1 MTRAADPTSVLC
13 KRYSMYEP
21 GKRVARGW
29 NARRRRRRTSGESR
43 DTVQRRYK
51 ERRGGR
57 VEGRW
62 VEEGER
68 KEGREEKREE
78 QRRRRNDVVR
88 RLASKCVNA
97 FTVPAR
103 SFVRHRAERSRAER
117 FASSLAAG
125 NAQTHAS
132 LPRDQTANTVGLPLR
147 CDNSLIAR
155 KDTRRAQPTL
165 SAAAPFSLSS
175 HARRNREERPYLEE
189 RERLGESDKRGKK
202 KGREGRRSHT
212 SGRERGKKN
221 ERVRSFS
228 PPFRRKIRN
237 HATTYA
243 SLALEEPRMPFC
255 SRENER
261 FFYPR
266 VDLSYFSFF
275 LFRMNSPF
283 S

>member
-68 KEGREEKREE
+68 KERREEKREE

-189 RERLGESDKRGKK
+189 RERDSVNRISAGKRKEGKGGGRIPPGERGGKK
-202 KGREGRRSHT
+202 MNGYVHLAPRLGARYEITRRRTLRWPSKSH
-212 SGRERGKKN
+212 ECHFVPGKTN
-221 ERVRSFS
+221 ASS
-228 PPFRRKIRN
+228 I
-237 HATTYA
+237 HA
-243 SLALEEPRMPFC
+243 SI
-255 SRENER
+255 
-261 FFYPR
+261 YPI
-266 VDLSYFSFF
+266 F
-275 LFRMNSPF
+275 LFF
-283 S
+283 FFE